1 MAPKSEKI
9 LNLPTGIPVP
19 LFKCGSEA
27 VRCKPVSLR
36 APLISIPK
44 RRLRM
49 GIAAWLWI
57 RSVEPRQETHA
68 RPQKNIT
75 LFSCRP

>member
-1 MAPKSEKI
+1 MALKSEKI

-19 LFKCGSEA
+19 SLKCGSEA

-44 RRLRM
+44 RRLCT
-49 GIAAWLWI
+49 GIAAAHGSHHKMALD
-57 RSVEPRQETHA
+57 SV
-68 RPQKNIT
+68 
-75 LFSCRP
+75 S